1 MWQIKRIVEVY
12 EIVLIILYIPIHA
25 AKVIKV
31 SISGKFLWCLFPYLA
46 MFNLRESGGIG
57 SGGFDIGSL
66 DTYYEA
72 CEKFGGR

>member
-1 MWQIKRIVEVY
+1 MLQKY
-12 EIVLIILYIPIHA
+12 L
-25 AKVIKV
+25 KV
-31 SISGKFLWCLFPYLA
+31 SISGKFLWYLSPYLSI
-46 MFNLRESGGIG
+46 FNLRGSGDIG